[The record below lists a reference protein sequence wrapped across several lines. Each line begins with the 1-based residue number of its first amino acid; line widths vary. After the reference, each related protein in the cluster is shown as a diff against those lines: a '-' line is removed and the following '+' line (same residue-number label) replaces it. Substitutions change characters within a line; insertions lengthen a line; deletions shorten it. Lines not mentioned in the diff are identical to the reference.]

1 MKKVLLFVSLF
12 ISINLVAQINQTED
26 NPLPKGFAP
35 GEEEMMS
42 DYISSINSRSLT
54 CINTAPAAN
63 SVRTLAEWEE
73 LQAVVITWAGY
84 SSILT
89 EIVRYAKE
97 ECEVII
103 VCSNN
108 PNSQNSEANVK
119 NKLTDAGVDWS
130 TNVSFIA
137 DEFNSVW
144 VRDYGP
150 NSIYLNDVETLAFVD
165 WIYNRPRPKDDAVP
179 EVIADFLGIDN
190 YCTTNVP
197 NDLVHTGGN
206 FMADGLGVAFSSQLV
221 LQENDA
227 TNQWG
232 TSNHSEEEVEQIM
245 EDFMGITS
253 YPKMTVLPYDAIHHI
268 DMHMKLLDE
277 ERLLVG
283 EYPVGIA
290 DGPQIE
296 ANIQF
301 VLNNYTTPYGEPYE
315 VIRIPMPPDNG
326 AYPNVNWADYRTYA
340 NAIFLNKT
348 ILVPTYEEQYDTTG
362 LRIWEES
369 MPGYNVV
376 GINCNQIIPA
386 SGALHCITKEV
397 GVNEPLWI
405 THQKVKTG
413 CATEEVEV
421 TAQIKH
427 IQDIASATVHYSVDK
442 INWASSDMTDNGDDT
457 FTAYMAPFDPETIV
471 YYYIESEANDGKTI
485 TRPLPGADGAWS
497 FLVEE
502 CAVGTKQLENN
513 NTSLET
519 IFPNPAGAIT
529 CIPIN
534 NQMAVEGRIE
544 VIDVLGRKI
553 ETVYV
558 GTIPSGESKYFIDA
572 ANYIAGTYFVSL
584 KTNNNIQIQKL
595 MVK

>member
-1 MKKVLLFVSLF
+1 MKKALLLSYLF
-12 ISINLVAQINQTED
+12 IAINLHAQVNTTEEVT
-26 NPLPKGFAP
+26 LPKGFAP
-35 GEEEMMS
+35 GEEEMMP
-42 DYISSINSRSLT
+42 DYINSINSRSLT
-54 CINTAPAAN
+54 CITTAPQAN
-63 SVRTLAEWEE
+63 AVRTLAEWEE

-89 EIVRYAKE
+89 EIVRHAKE

-103 VCSNN
+103 VCSND
-108 PNSQNSEANVK
+108 AVVK
-119 NKLTDAGVDWS
+119 NTLGGAGVDWS
-130 TNVSFIA
+130 TNVSFIE
-137 DEFNSVW
+137 DDFNSVW

-150 NSIYLNDVETLAFVD
+150 NSIYINDVETLAFVD
-165 WIYNRPRPKDDAVP
+165 WIYNRPRPKDDVVP

-197 NDLVHTGGN
+197 TDLVHTGGN
-206 FMADGLGVAFSSQLV
+206 FMADGLGTAFSSKLV
-221 LQENDA
+221 LEENDA

-232 TSNHSEEEVEQIM
+232 TSNHSEEQVEEIM
-245 EDFMGITS
+245 EDFMGITA
-253 YPKMTVLPYDAIHHI
+253 YPKMVVLPYDAIHHI

-283 EYPVGIA
+283 QYPDGVA

-301 VLNNYTTPYGEPYE
+301 VLNNYTTPYGDPYE

-326 AYPNVNWADYRTYA
+326 AYPDVNWADYRTYA
-340 NAIFLNKT
+340 NAIFLNNT
-348 ILVPTYEEQYDTTG
+348 ILVPTYEEQYDTTA

-376 GINCNQIIPA
+376 GIDCNQIIPA

-405 THQKVKTG
+405 THKKVKTA
-413 CATEEVEV
+413 CSIEDTEV

-427 IQDIASATVHYSVDK
+427 ISGIASSKVYYSVDQ
-442 INWASSDMTDNGDDT
+442 INWSFSEMSDNEDDT
-457 FTAYMAPFDPETIV
+457 FTALLPPFVADTEV
-471 YYYIESEANDGKTI
+471 YYYIESEANDGKSI

-502 CAVGTKQLENN
+502 CTVSAQQLKSD
-513 NTSLET
+513 NTNLET
-519 IFPNPAGAIT
+519 IFPNPASAIT
-529 CIPIN
+529 CIPVN
-534 NQMAVEGRIE
+534 NNIAVEGTIG
-544 VIDVLGRKI
+544 VIDILGRQI
-553 ETVYV
+553 ETVFKGV
-558 GTIPSGESKYFIDA
+558 IPSGESKYFIDA
-572 ANYIAGTYFVSL
+572 ANYTAGTYFVRL
-584 KTNNNIQIQKL
+584 KTKNEIQIQKL
-595 MVK
+595 IIK

>member
-1 MKKVLLFVSLF
+1 MKKALLLSYLF
-12 ISINLVAQINQTED
+12 IAINLHAQVNTTEEVT
-26 NPLPKGFAP
+26 LPKGFAP
-35 GEEEMMS
+35 GEEEMMP
-42 DYISSINSRSLT
+42 DYINSINSRSLT
-54 CINTAPAAN
+54 CITTAPQAN
-63 SVRTLAEWEE
+63 AVRTLAEWEE

-89 EIVRYAKE
+89 EIVRHAKE

-103 VCSNN
+103 VCSND
-108 PNSQNSEANVK
+108 AVVK
-119 NKLTDAGVDWS
+119 NTLGGAGVDWS
-130 TNVSFIA
+130 TNVSFIE
-137 DEFNSVW
+137 DDFNSVW

-150 NSIYLNDVETLAFVD
+150 NSIYINDVETLAFVD
-165 WIYNRPRPKDDAVP
+165 WIYNRPRPKDDVVP

-197 NDLVHTGGN
+197 TDLVHTGGN
-206 FMADGLGVAFSSQLV
+206 FMADGLGTAFSSKLV
-221 LQENDA
+221 LEENDA

-232 TSNHSEEEVEQIM
+232 TSNHSEEQVEEIM
-245 EDFMGITS
+245 EDFMGITA
-253 YPKMTVLPYDAIHHI
+253 YPKMVVLPYDAIHHI

-283 EYPVGIA
+283 QYPDGVA

-301 VLNNYTTPYGEPYE
+301 VLNNYTTPYGDPYE

-326 AYPNVNWADYRTYA
+326 AYPDVNWADYRTYA
-340 NAIFLNKT
+340 NAIFLNNT
-348 ILVPTYEEQYDTTG
+348 ILVPTYEEQYDTTA

-376 GINCNQIIPA
+376 GIDCNQIIPA

-405 THQKVKTG
+405 THKKVKTA
-413 CATEEVEV
+413 CSIEDTEV

-427 IQDIASATVHYSVDK
+427 ISGIASSKVYYSVDQ
-442 INWASSDMTDNGDDT
+442 INWSFSEMSDNEDDT
-457 FTAYMAPFDPETIV
+457 FTALLPPFVADTEV
-471 YYYIESEANDGKTI
+471 YYYIESEANDGKSI

-502 CAVGTKQLENN
+502 CTVSAQQLKSD
-513 NTSLET
+513 NTNLET
-519 IFPNPAGAIT
+519 IFPNPASAIT
-529 CIPIN
+529 CIPVN
-534 NQMAVEGRIE
+534 NNIAVEGTIG
-544 VIDVLGRKI
+544 VIDILGRQI
-553 ETVYV
+553 ETVFKGV
-558 GTIPSGESKYFIDA
+558 IPSGESKYFIDA
-572 ANYIAGTYFVSL
+572 ANYTAGTYFVSL
-584 KTNNNIQIQKL
+584 KTKNEIQIQKL
-595 MVK
+595 IIK